1 MSQTHLDK
9 LNAFLTDD
17 MLNATYGKWPTT
29 LFDAER
35 DIPEGIEGW
44 DHINYISKAIAFKFH
59 IAQSRLIVFGIH
71 SDGSIYALR
80 PASGFRLAKHLD
92 DVFGNKCWNSPSRS
106 TLIRRLADSDQYP
119 GTRLHLFKSEGKV
132 QAGLFTIVSDDVT
145 LTYAVLPKHFTTY
158 LDAMYNTPSKDCLV
172 YEHDLNSGQVQL
184 CTKDRSIG
192 GPLVEFIHPNH
203 VRIHRVD
210 IDPDTKLIVGNR
222 YVKLV
227 SIISK
232 AEYSVDYVV
241 VDI

>member
-1 MSQTHLDK
+1 MSQSALDK

-17 MLNATYGKWPTT
+17 MLNASYDKWPTT

-35 DIPEGIEGW
+35 DIPEGIVWW
-44 DHINYISKAIAFKFH
+44 DHMDHVSKAIAFKFH
-59 IAQSRLIVFGIH
+59 FAQSRLIVFGIQ
-71 SDGSIYALR
+71 SDGSIYALS

-92 DVFGNKCWNSPSRS
+92 DVFGNKCRDYPSRS

-132 QAGLFTIVSDDVT
+132 QVGLFTIVSDGVT

-158 LDAMYNTPSKDCLV
+158 LDAMYNTPSQDCLV
-172 YEHDLNSGQVQL
+172 YEYDINSGQVQL
-184 CTKDRSIG
+184 CTHDRSIG
-192 GPLVEFIHPNH
+192 GPLVELIHPNH

-222 YVKLV
+222 YIKLV

>member
-1 MSQTHLDK
+1 MTQAALDK

-17 MLNATYGKWPTT
+17 MLNASYDKWPTT

-44 DHINYISKAIAFKFH
+44 EHENDAPKAIALKFH
-59 IAQSRLIVFGIH
+59 FSQSRLIVFGIH
-71 SDGSIYALR
+71 SDGSVYALS
-80 PASGFRLAKHLD
+80 PANGFRLAKHLD
-92 DVFGNKCWNSPSRS
+92 DVFGNKCWNCPSRS

-132 QAGLFTIVSDDVT
+132 QAGLFTIVSDGVT

-172 YEHDLNSGQVQL
+172 YEYDIHSGQVQL
-184 CTKDRSIG
+184 CTQDRTIG
-192 GPLVEFIHPNH
+192 GPLVEFIHPNQ

-210 IDPDTKLIVGNR
+210 IDPDTKLIIGNR